1 MKQKF
6 RMKRTYKQTF
16 QLNQKMIHSLDF
28 LKLNSEDMQ
37 SLIDNALQ
45 TNPFLELRKAYD
57 PSNHSYIENISN
69 HPSLQEEL
77 YHQLYACLKS
87 YDSHIMSYLIESLN
101 DRGFLSYSYDVYL
114 KELQIDENTFFKH
127 LELLQSFEPAG
138 VAASDAID
146 SICIQLKRKGK
157 ENAYCLMKKY
167 KDIILT
173 QNYHQIKQ
181 TTHLTQREIDI
192 LFEDIK
198 QCQPFPCQ
206 NYSNQNDI
214 YVLPDIDIIIENENI
229 QIVPI
234 NQPNVMVNDHL
245 YQSVRDNEDM
255 KNFFNEAHFL
265 LENLTK
271 RNKTVL
277 MVANELVDLQKSYFL
292 YNDELVS
299 CTLADLAQKCGFHES
314 TISRTLHHKYYRF
327 NNEVYP
333 LKNLLVSKTLSGDS
347 SDSIKKAIVLLI
359 HNEDKQKPLTDE
371 AIVSKLEE
379 LDLYCSRR
387 VIVKYR
393 QQLNIPSSSKRKRK

>member
-1 MKQKF
+1 MNQKLSLKQ
-6 RMKRTYKQTF
+6 TYTQTF

-28 LKLNSEDMQ
+28 LNLNSEDIQ
-37 SLIDNALQ
+37 TLIDDALQ
-45 TNPFLELRKAYD
+45 TNPFLESRKTYD
-57 PSNHSYIENISN
+57 SSHSSYIESISN
-69 HPSLQEEL
+69 QPTLQEDL
-77 YHQLYACLKS
+77 YHQLYACS
-87 YDSHIMSYLIESLN
+87 THYDSYIMSYLIESLN
-101 DRGFLSYSYDVYL
+101 DRGFLSYNYDVYL
-114 KELQIDENTFFKH
+114 KELHIDEQIFFENLK
-127 LELLQSFEPAG
+127 LLQSFEPAG
-138 VAASDAID
+138 VGASDAID

-157 ENAYCLMKKY
+157 EKASLLMKKY

-181 TTHLTQREIDI
+181 TAHLSQKEIDI

-206 NYSNQNDI
+206 NYSTQNDI
-214 YVLPDIDIIIENENI
+214 FILPDIDIIVENDNV
-229 QIVPI
+229 QIIPI
-234 NQPNVMVNDHL
+234 NQPDIMLNDHL
-245 YQSVRDNEDM
+245 YQNVKDNKDM
-255 KNFFNEAHFL
+255 KKFFNEAHFI

-277 MVANELVDLQKSYFL
+277 MVANKLVDLQKSYFL

-299 CTLADLAQKCGFHES
+299 CTLTDLAQECGYHES
-314 TISRTLHHKYYRF
+314 TISRTLHNKYYRF

-333 LKNLLVSKTLSGDS
+333 LKNLLVSKTLNGDS

-393 QQLNIPSSSKRKRK
+393 QQLNIPSSSKRKIK